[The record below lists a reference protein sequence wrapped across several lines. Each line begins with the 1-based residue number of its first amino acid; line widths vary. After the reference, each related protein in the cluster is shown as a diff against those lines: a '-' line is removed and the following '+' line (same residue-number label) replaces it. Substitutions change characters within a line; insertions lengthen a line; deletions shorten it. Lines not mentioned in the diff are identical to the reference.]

1 MGYMLKKLRFIEPGN
16 HSPYRKS
23 IANLYIYN
31 KYIRN
36 PSTGLITLATIAKG
50 IVDDT
55 LMYSESISEIDFDD
69 VCGADI
75 VFISIN
81 TFNAVRG
88 YKLAEQIRSS
98 SAAVIAFGGMHASL
112 HYTEAVEYGDYV
124 LTGDGDESIVDFIC
138 AIDSGAPVDFP
149 GVIYKRDSGIVNTG
163 ERPQPE
169 DIHTIPNR
177 NLVYNYAKMAKRY
190 DTLWPQVHAS
200 RGCPHN
206 CSYCAVIQHF
216 GRRIR
221 KRTSENIVADIKEA
235 IAFHKRKVIPRLSNC
250 VWITDDNF
258 AEDREWAISVL
269 EEIIKSDI
277 KYHFSVQARYEI
289 GFDDEILAL
298 MKRAGFVEVAL
309 GIEFLDDDSFKEF
322 NKKSNYKDIVQS
334 IKNIRSHGLGV
345 RGLFIVGAE
354 NDTKGV
360 GETIA
365 NYVIEN
371 NIHGCLIQSM
381 FFTPGTRFYR
391 ENEHLLI
398 HKNWEKYDGNVVH
411 YPKNIKPH
419 ELQKEII
426 LASSKIYSV
435 KRLIH
440 AIFHSEKFFKILFIG
455 EFFWHR
461 SIRANLKKEL
471 PYLESLSA
479 VRPQPTELDHSFA
492 AHGGAGRPGH
502 G

>member
-149 GVIYKRDSGIVNTG
+149 SVIYKRDSGIVNTG

-221 KRTSENIVADIKEA
+221 KRTPENIVADIKEA
-235 IAFHKRKVIPRLSNC
+235 IASHKRKVIPRLSNC

-258 AEDREWAISVL
+258 A
-269 EEIIKSDI
+269 
-277 KYHFSVQARYEI
+277 
-289 GFDDEILAL
+289 
-298 MKRAGFVEVAL
+298 EVAL

-440 AIFHSEKFFKILFIG
+440 AIFHSEKIFKILFIG

>member
-1 MGYMLKKLRFIEPGN
+1 
-16 HSPYRKS
+16 
-23 IANLYIYN
+23 
-31 KYIRN
+31 
-36 PSTGLITLATIAKG
+36 
-50 IVDDT
+50 
-55 LMYSESISEIDFDD
+55 
-69 VCGADI
+69 
-75 VFISIN
+75 
-81 TFNAVRG
+81 
-88 YKLAEQIRSS
+88 
-98 SAAVIAFGGMHASL
+98 
-112 HYTEAVEYGDYV
+112 
-124 LTGDGDESIVDFIC
+124 
-138 AIDSGAPVDFP
+138 
-149 GVIYKRDSGIVNTG
+149 VIYKRDSGIVNTG

-221 KRTSENIVADIKEA
+221 KRTPENIVADIKEA
-235 IAFHKRKVIPRLSNC
+235 IASHKRKVIPRLSNC

-258 AEDREWAISVL
+258 A
-269 EEIIKSDI
+269 
-277 KYHFSVQARYEI
+277 
-289 GFDDEILAL
+289 
-298 MKRAGFVEVAL
+298 EVAL